1 MENTKRRLVISGSI
15 CIVIIFAVAIFCI
28 WHQSD
33 ARGQGTQQEDLG
45 ISEAECDEKLTALGV
60 PADEIKSFD
69 YEVKA
74 YILESLD
81 TYTNGDNAD
90 IQYINGE
97 ELYTLG
103 TNDNDSTKYAT
114 IAFSSGELYYIYITF
129 EPDGK
134 SKPTRDAS
142 LMVAFGDAF
151 WPLDY
156 VGRLWAVKSSGL
168 SKAGEL
174 VANWLTLSGG
184 EYSGPQLGADY
195 RGKKFKGC
203 ILITTKLGEGSNKDI
218 DIIYSGRAN

>member
-15 CIVIIFAVAIFCI
+15 CIIIVLAVVIFCI

-33 ARGQGTQQEDLG
+33 AQGQGTQQEDLG
-45 ISEAECDEKLTALGV
+45 ISEVECDEKLTALGV
-60 PADEIKSFD
+60 PADAIEDFD
-69 YEVKA
+69 YEIKA

-81 TYTNGDNAD
+81 SYTNGDNTGV
-90 IQYINGE
+90 QYINGE
-97 ELYTLG
+97 ELYALR
-103 TNDNDSTKYAT
+103 TNDNDSTKYAV
-114 IAFSSGELYYIYITF
+114 IAFNSGELYYIYITF

-134 SKPTRDAS
+134 SKPTQGAS

-151 WPLDY
+151 RPLEY

-174 VANWLTLSGG
+174 VANWLTLFSG

-203 ILITTKLGEGSNKDI
+203 ILITTKLGESSNKDI
-218 DIIYSGRAN
+218 EITYSGRAN